1 VFSKVLVMVG
11 SVASVLY
18 CTVATHM
25 LMKPLYVPLSIVTAA
40 SSPGNMAEGSLR
52 LDVNVSLRPKG
63 FDGLCTKVELKNLNS
78 FRAVQEATDYEV
90 IRQGT

>member
-1 VFSKVLVMVG
+1 MVG
-11 SVASVLY
+11 IVALVLY

-25 LMKPLYVPLSIVTAA
+25 LVRPYCTYHYLLLLLFIL
-40 SSPGNMAEGSLR
+40 GNMAEGSLR

-63 FDGLCTKVELKNLNS
+63 FDGLWTKVELKNLNS